1 MNSTVSLQVKLL
13 GCVVITRSKSCHLGG
28 RKSEPTSRKSTANVM
43 MDDGFE
49 LLILCV
55 VVIEP

>member
-1 MNSTVSLQVKLL
+1 MLISLQLKLL
-13 GCVVITRSKSCHLGG
+13 GCALISVSKSYHLGG
-28 RKSEPTSRKSTANVM
+28 RKSQSTSRKSTKNVM